1 MIIEMGPIFASL
13 RKHRIPAILI
23 VLEIALA
30 CAVLCNAV
38 FMISQR
44 VGDIHLPNAIDEQGL
59 VTVTLRGTDDKLA
72 GSDIPRN
79 LAALRS
85 IAGVQAAAV
94 TSTLPLTT
102 NNWGWS
108 FGLSPD
114 SALSDGNG
122 AGAHKN
128 TNMSLY
134 FVSEGGDKALG
145 LRVLQGRFFNS
156 DEFADSKFGTA
167 PLPETHVVVTT
178 RSLAEHL
185 WPGQSPLGKTI
196 YSKPFYYTVVGVV
209 DDVLRP
215 NVYPQDAQK
224 MYEDVYFPM
233 SAGGSQGALSYY
245 ILRGAPQD
253 RDRIMREAEQ
263 KLAAINPAA
272 VAKGQTYSD
281 IRDKYFADM
290 SSMAWMLVLVCVVM
304 LAVTAFGIVG
314 LTSFWVG
321 QRRRQIGIR
330 RAVGATRGHIMQ
342 YFQTENL
349 LLTTLGV
356 AIGMGLAFGI
366 NVYLMQH
373 YEMSRMPWYYLPG
386 GAIALWLLGQASVF
400 GPAQKA
406 ASVPPVVATR
416 SM

>member
-1 MIIEMGPIFASL
+1 MEIRPIFASL
-13 RKHRIPAILI
+13 RKHRIPACLI

-44 VGDIHLPNAIDEQGL
+44 VSDIHLGNAIDEQGIA
-59 VTVTLRGTDDKLA
+59 TVVLRGTDDNLV

-79 LAALRS
+79 LAALRG
-85 IAGVQAAAV
+85 IAGVQAVAV
-94 TSTLPLTT
+94 TSTLPLSH

-108 FGLSPD
+108 FGLDPD
-114 SALSDGNG
+114 TTVSDKKSHNV
-122 AGAHKN
+122 
-128 TNMSLY
+128 SLY
-134 FVSEGGDKALG
+134 FVGEGADRALG
-145 LRVLQGRFFNS
+145 LRLLQGRFFND
-156 DEFADSKFGTA
+156 DEYAGSKFDTA
-167 PLPETHVVVTT
+167 PLAETHVVVITQSVA
-178 RSLAEHL
+178 RRL
-185 WPGQSPLGKTI
+185 WPGQSALGKTL
-196 YSKPFYYTVVGVV
+196 YSMPHYYTVIGVV
-209 DDVLRP
+209 ADVLRP
-215 NVYPQDAQK
+215 GFGNQAGPYIYDSTYYPL
-224 MYEDVYFPM
+224 
-233 SAGGSQGALSYY
+233 SAGGSKGVLSYY
-245 ILRGAPQD
+245 LIRSAPQD

-263 KLAAINPAA
+263 KLASLNPGA
-272 VAKGQTYSD
+272 VAKGQTYMD
-281 IRDKYFADM
+281 IREKYFADM

-349 LLTTLGV
+349 LLTTAGV
-356 AIGMGLAFGI
+356 VIGMGLAFGI

-386 GAIALWLLGQASVF
+386 GALALWLLGQASVF

-416 SM
+416 SV

>member
-1 MIIEMGPIFASL
+1 MEIRPILASL
-13 RKHRIPAILI
+13 RKHRIPALLI

-38 FMISQR
+38 FMISKR
-44 VGDIHLPNAIDEQGL
+44 ISDIHLPNAIDEQGL
-59 VTVTLRGTDDKLA
+59 VGVSLRGTDDKLV

-79 LAALRS
+79 LAALRG
-85 IAGVQAAAV
+85 IAGVQQASF
-94 TSTLPLTT
+94 TNSLPLSH

-108 FGLSPD
+108 FGTSPETEPA
-114 SALSDGNG
+114 SAK
-122 AGAHKN
+122 KN
-128 TNMSLY
+128 VNVSLY
-134 FVSEGGDKALG
+134 FVGEGGDKALG
-145 LRVLQGRFFNS
+145 LRVVQGRFFNT
-156 DEFADSKFGTA
+156 DEFADSRFDTA
-167 PLPETHVVVTT
+167 PLPETHAVVMTQSAAA
-178 RSLAEHL
+178 RF
-185 WPGQSPLGKTI
+185 WPGQSALGKTI
-196 YSKPFYYTVVGVV
+196 YSKPFSYTVVGVV

-215 NVYPQDAQK
+215 NVYTQDTARS
-224 MYEDVYFPM
+224 YEDVYFPM
-233 SAGGSQGALSYY
+233 SAAGSKGALSFY
-245 ILRGAPQD
+245 ILRGAAQD
-253 RDRIMREAEQ
+253 RERIMREAEQ
-263 KLAAINPAA
+263 KLSALNPAA
-272 VAKGQTYSD
+272 VAKGTTYVEV
-281 IRDKYFADM
+281 RQKYFADM

-349 LLTTLGV
+349 LLTSLGV
-356 AIGMGLAFGI
+356 IVGMGLAFGI
-366 NVYLMQH
+366 NLYLMQH

-386 GAIALWLLGQASVF
+386 GALALWLLGQASVF

-416 SM
+416 SA

>member
-1 MIIEMGPIFASL
+1 MEIRPIFASL
-13 RKHRIPAILI
+13 RKHRIPACLI

-44 VGDIHLPNAIDEQGL
+44 VSDIHLGNAIDEQGIT
-59 VTVTLRGTDDKLA
+59 TVVLRGTDDKLV

-79 LAALRS
+79 LAALRG
-85 IAGVQAAAV
+85 IAGVQAVAV
-94 TSTLPLTT
+94 ASTLPLSH

-108 FGLSPD
+108 FGLDPD
-114 SALSDGNG
+114 ATISDKKSHNV
-122 AGAHKN
+122 
-128 TNMSLY
+128 SLY
-134 FVSEGGDKALG
+134 FVGEGADQALG
-145 LRVLQGRFFNS
+145 LRLLQGRFFNG
-156 DEFADSKFGTA
+156 DEYAGSKFDTA
-167 PLPETHVVVTT
+167 PLPETHVVVITQ
-178 RSLAEHL
+178 SLAKKL
-185 WPGQSPLGKTI
+185 WPGQSALGKTL
-196 YSKPFYYTVVGVV
+196 YSMPHYYTVIGVV
-209 DDVLRP
+209 ADVLRP
-215 NVYPQDAQK
+215 AFGNQAGPYIYDSTYYPL
-224 MYEDVYFPM
+224 
-233 SAGGSQGALSYY
+233 SAGGSKGVLAYY
-245 ILRGAPQD
+245 VIRSAPQD
-253 RDRIMREAEQ
+253 RERILREAEQ
-263 KLAAINPAA
+263 KLASLNPGA
-272 VAKGQTYSD
+272 VSKAQTYSD
-281 IRDKYFADM
+281 IREKYFADM

-349 LLTTLGV
+349 LLTTAGV

-366 NVYLMQH
+366 NLYLMQH

-386 GAIALWLLGQASVF
+386 GALALWLLGQASVF

-416 SM
+416 SV

>member
-1 MIIEMGPIFASL
+1 MEIRPIFASL
-13 RKHRIPAILI
+13 RKHRIPALLI

-44 VGDIHLPNAIDEQGL
+44 VNDIHLPSAIDEQGL
-59 VTVTLRGTDDKLA
+59 VTVTLRGTDDKLV

-79 LAALRS
+79 LAALRG
-85 IAGVQAAAV
+85 IAGVQQAAI
-94 TSTLPLTT
+94 TSSLPLSH

-108 FGLSPD
+108 FGVSPD
-114 SALSDGNG
+114 SALANQ
-122 AGAHKN
+122 KN
-128 TNMSLY
+128 INVSLY
-134 FVSEGGDKALG
+134 FIGEGGDKTLG
-145 LRVLQGRFFNS
+145 LHMLQGRFFNA
-156 DEFADSKFGTA
+156 DELADSKFDTA
-167 PLPETHVVVTT
+167 PLPETHVVVMTH
-178 RSLAEHL
+178 SAAENF
-185 WPGQSPLGKTI
+185 WPGQAALGKTI
-196 YSKPFYYTVVGVV
+196 YSKPYYYTVVGVV

-215 NVYPQDAQK
+215 NVYTQNTRKSYDAL
-224 MYEDVYFPM
+224 YFPM
-233 SAGGSQGALSYY
+233 SAAGSKGALSYY
-245 ILRGAPQD
+245 IVRGAPQD

-263 KLAAINPAA
+263 KLAGLDPGA
-272 VAKGQTYSD
+272 VAKGQTYTD
-281 IRDKYFADM
+281 IREKYFADM

-349 LLTTLGV
+349 LLTTAGV
-356 AIGMGLAFGI
+356 VIGMGLAFGI

-386 GAIALWLLGQASVF
+386 GALALWLLGQASVF

-416 SM
+416 SV